1 LVSSNIERY
10 RDSIVSGPILSTML
24 RLGLPLMFTDIIM
37 LMYNIADTYWLSRY
51 SQYALAVPR
60 QNWPIFLVFISILIG
75 VTNANLAIL
84 SQYVGAK
91 MFNKVSEI
99 SSKLFTLCIVI
110 STVLFLLYESLK
122 FHIFSY
128 IIRTPAEILR
138 DVLDYAEVIAFD
150 ITAFGIGMSLSTMM
164 QSFGDTRTPAITMGI
179 GALINAVLDP
189 IFIVGL
195 GPIPAMGARGA
206 AIATIITR
214 LFASTIIFNIM
225 RVRYPE
231 VKIRLTRKLDREWLL
246 LSLKIGIPVTIMTI
260 SDGFAFTFQQALVN
274 MFGVVIATAF
284 AIGFMVLDMANAILR
299 GFTMSISIMVGQNL
313 GAGNSSRARKIAL
326 TAAHTIMLFV
336 FTGSILVYLARGYL
350 IAVFTSDSTIALEAE
365 KLVTTIA
372 WILPM
377 MMLSFLGMS
386 VGRGSGRTVVPTVV
400 NVVRFWIIRIGLG
413 WSLAV
418 AVGLGVVGLWIAIA
432 LSEIVGGTI
441 SYTWIRRGRW
451 TKPVIKQ
458 QPQLIK
464 TRETIEIRK
473 KIAID

>member
-1 LVSSNIERY
+1 MVSSNIERY

-75 VTNANLAIL
+75 ITNANLAIL

-91 MFNKVSEI
+91 IFNKVSEI

-110 STVLFLLYESLK
+110 STALFLLYESLK

-128 IIRTPAEILR
+128 VIGTPSEILR
-138 DVLDYAEVIAFD
+138 DILDYAEIIAFD
-150 ITAFGIGMSLSTMM
+150 IIAFGIGMSLSTMM
-164 QSFGDTRTPAITMGI
+164 QSFGDTRTPAIIMGI

-195 GPIPAMGARGA
+195 GPVPAMGARGA

-214 LFASTIIFNIM
+214 LFASAIIFNIM

-231 VKIRLTRKLDREWLL
+231 VKIRLTRKLDKEWLL

-313 GAGNSSRARKIAL
+313 GAGNTTRARKIAL

-350 IAVFTSDSTIALEAE
+350 IAVFTSDITIALEAE
-365 KLVTTIA
+365 KLVITIA

-386 VGRGSGRTVVPTVV
+386 IGRGSGRTIVPTVV

-418 AVGLGVVGLWIAIA
+418 AIGLGVVGLWIAIA

-441 SYTWIRRGRW
+441 SYIWIRRGGW
-451 TKPVIKQ
+451 TKPVIKH

-464 TRETIEIRK
+464 TQETIEIRK
-473 KIAID
+473 NIAID